1 LDAVLFALLK
11 DLLSDLSS
19 QNVILGALG
28 TLYLIWKT
36 LIDYGSMI
44 AICIVSFRVE
54 LPPINL
60 VFFLPIM
67 FSPSVALAVPFVAL
81 AIAAR
86 VAFSLR

>member
-1 LDAVLFALLK
+1 
-11 DLLSDLSS
+11 
-19 QNVILGALG
+19 VILGALG

-54 LPPINL
+54 LLPINF
-60 VFFLPIM
+60 VFFLPNM
-67 FSPSVALAVPFVAL
+67 SAPSVALAVPLVAF
-81 AIAAR
+81 AIPAK